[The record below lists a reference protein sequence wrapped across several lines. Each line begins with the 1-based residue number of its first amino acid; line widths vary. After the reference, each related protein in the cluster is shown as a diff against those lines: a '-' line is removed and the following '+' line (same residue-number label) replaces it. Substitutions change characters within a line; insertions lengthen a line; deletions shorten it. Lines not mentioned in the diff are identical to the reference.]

1 MRTVTQYAYSWC
13 GKRVGPWRAHRRDA
27 ELDALREGR
36 AQRDRHHR
44 CIFLTV
50 PADIIT
56 RQVEPTMEMPDID
69 NVVALK
75 IRPTLRL
82 VG

>member
-1 MRTVTQYAYSWC
+1 MRLVTQYAYSWC
-13 GKRVGPWRAHRRDA
+13 GKQVGPWRPHRRDA

-36 AQRDRHHR
+36 AQRDRYNR

-56 RQVEPTMEMPDID
+56 RRVEPAMEVVEIE
-69 NVVALK
+69 NVVALP
-75 IRPTLRL
+75 IRPRLRL
-82 VG
+82 VS